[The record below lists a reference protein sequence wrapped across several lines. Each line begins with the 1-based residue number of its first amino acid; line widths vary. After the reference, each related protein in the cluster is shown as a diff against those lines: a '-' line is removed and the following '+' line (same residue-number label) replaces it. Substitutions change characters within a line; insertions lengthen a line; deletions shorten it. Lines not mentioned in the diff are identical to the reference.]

1 MNLIEAVERERH
13 HVVVD
18 SFTNTWN
25 ELLGQF
31 KAGDVE
37 IDPAYQR
44 AFRWNYEQQTTYIES
59 LLLNIPTPPVFL
71 AEKQNGAFEVI
82 DGLQRF
88 STMLKFFA
96 AEIFPNVGRE
106 ASNSFGAQND
116 ITVPIIL
123 SEAPILDGLHT
134 LTRETMP
141 DTLIRTLRYSRVQ
154 IILLKKESSSVARY
168 NVFTRLNR
176 AGTTLSNQE
185 IRNCSARLFDSE
197 FADKLNKVG
206 NNPQVQASLGLSPKE
221 LSSMGAQENVLRLI
235 AFGNFTPPTKSI
247 EDFLDNVMY
256 QASSGDFAFS
266 DALEKKILETF
277 EMLAQA
283 YPRGESFKFFRN
295 GRFKGSFSSN
305 LFDIVAC
312 GVFKN
317 LAKCKRKGVAAL
329 RNHILAL
336 HEEKEVDQ
344 LVGAGSNT
352 RAKMM
357 GRVAFGKRWFAAL

>member
-18 SFTNTWN
+18 SFTITWY

-31 KAGDVE
+31 KANDVE

-44 AFRWNYEQQTTYIES
+44 AFRWSYEQQTTYIES
-59 LLLNIPTPPVFL
+59 LLLNIPTPPLFL

-96 AEIFPNVGRE
+96 AEIFPNEARE
-106 ASNSFGAQND
+106 ASESFDEQND

-123 SEAPILDGLHT
+123 SEAPILHGLLG

-197 FADKLNKVG
+197 FADKLNQIG
-206 NNPQVQASLGLSPKE
+206 NDARVQTSLGLSPKE

-247 EDFLDNVMY
+247 EDFLDGVMY
-256 QASSGDFAFS
+256 EASSGSFVFS
-266 DALEKKILETF
+266 NELEKKVSETF
-277 EMLAQA
+277 QILAEA
-283 YPRGESFKFFRN
+283 YPRGESFKFFRK
-295 GRFKGSFSSN
+295 GKFQGSFSPN

-317 LAKCKRKGVAAL
+317 LAKCKRKGAVAL
-329 RNHILAL
+329 RGHILAM
-336 HEEKEVDQ
+336 HEENEV
-344 LVGAGSNT
+344 LELTGAGSNT

-357 GRVAFGKRWFAAL
+357 GRVSFGKRWFAAL